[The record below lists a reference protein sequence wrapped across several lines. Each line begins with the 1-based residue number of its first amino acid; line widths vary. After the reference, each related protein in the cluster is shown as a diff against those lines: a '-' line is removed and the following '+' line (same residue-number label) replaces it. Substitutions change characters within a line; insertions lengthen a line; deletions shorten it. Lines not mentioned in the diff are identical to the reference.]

1 MWFEATLIGI
11 LCYLGAL
18 STPWLLGATGGWY
31 ILSRPLVSGMVVGFV
46 LGDVQTGII
55 IGVAVQAVY
64 IAMVTPGGSMPADLN
79 FVAYPAIA
87 LGILS
92 GKGPEVAVAL
102 AATIGIA
109 GSILFNVMMVLNSY
123 WNHRA
128 DVALETGNARG
139 LYFNTAI
146 GPQLTNFLLRFV
158 PTFIAVFFG
167 AQYINGFMDSLPKIV
182 LTTMNVVGGILP
194 AVGIAILLK
203 QIIKEYSMLIY
214 FLVGF
219 VCIVFLKLNMVALVI
234 VGALL
239 ALIHYNYKPE
249 PQTASQPNSTRPT
262 DDEDEF

>member
-1 MWFEATLIGI
+1 MIFEATLIGI

-18 STPWLLGATGGWY
+18 SSPWLLGLTGGWY
-31 ILSRPLVSGMVVGFV
+31 LITRPLVSGLLVGLI
-46 LGDVQTGII
+46 LGDVKTGIM

-92 GKGPEVAVAL
+92 GQGPEVAVAL

-109 GSILFNVMMVLNSY
+109 GTILFNTMMIVNSY

-128 DVALETGNARG
+128 DNAIEQDDARG
-139 LYFNTAI
+139 LYLNSVIF
-146 GPQLTNFLLRFV
+146 PQATNFILRFV
-158 PTFIAVFFG
+158 PTFIAVYFG
-167 AQYINGFMDSLPKIV
+167 AQYISGFMESLPKIV
-182 LTTMNVVGGILP
+182 LSTMNVLGGILP

-203 QIIKEYSMLIY
+203 QIIKSYTMLIY

-249 PQTASQPNSTRPT
+249 ASVAATPAAKVE
-262 DDEDEF
+262 DEDEF

>member
-1 MWFEATLIGI
+1 MAFEAALIGI

-18 STPWLLGATGGWY
+18 SSPWLLGLTGGWY
-31 ILSRPLVSGMVVGFV
+31 LITRPLVSGMLVGFI

-79 FVAYPAIA
+79 FVAFPAIA

-92 GKGPEVAVAL
+92 NKGPEVAVAL

-109 GSILFNVMMVLNSY
+109 GTVLFNAMMVLNSW

-128 DVALETGNARG
+128 DIALEKGDERG
-139 LYFNTAI
+139 VYLNSAI
-146 GPQLTNFLLRFV
+146 WPQATNFLMRFI
-158 PTFIAVFFG
+158 PTFIAVYFG
-167 AQYINGFMDSLPKIV
+167 AQYINAFMDSLPQIV
-182 LTTMNVVGGILP
+182 LSTMNVLGGILP

-203 QIIKEYSMLIY
+203 QIIKNYSMLIY

-219 VCIVFLKLNMVALVI
+219 ICIVFLKLNMVALVI

-249 PQTASQPNSTRPT
+249 PQAERVASTTT

>member
-1 MWFEATLIGI
+1 MIFEATLIGI

-18 STPWLLGATGGWY
+18 SSPWLFGLTGGWY
-31 ILSRPLVSGMVVGFV
+31 LITRPLVSGMLVGLI
-46 LGDVQTGII
+46 LGDVKTGIM

-109 GSILFNVMMVLNSY
+109 GTILFNAMMVLNSY

-128 DVALETGNARG
+128 DIAIEHGDDRG
-139 LYFNTAI
+139 LYLNSAI
-146 GPQLTNFLLRFV
+146 FPQATNFLLRFV
-158 PTFIAVFFG
+158 PTFIAVYFG
-167 AQYINGFMDSLPKIV
+167 AQYISGLMDSLPRMV
-182 LTTMNVVGGILP
+182 LSIMNVLGGILP

-203 QIIKEYSMLIY
+203 QIIKSYSLLIY

-219 VCIVFLKLNMVALVI
+219 ICIVFLKLNMVALVI
-234 VGALL
+234 VGSLL
-239 ALIHYNYKPE
+239 ALIHYNYKPD
-249 PQTASQPNSTRPT
+249 AQPAVRPVAAA

>member
-1 MWFEATLIGI
+1 MIFEASLIG
-11 LCYLGAL
+11 LVCYLGAL
-18 STPWLLGATGGWY
+18 SSPWLFGLTGGWY
-31 ILSRPLVSGMVVGFV
+31 LISRPLVSGMLVGLI
-46 LGDVQTGII
+46 LGDVKTGIM

-109 GSILFNVMMVLNSY
+109 GTILFNAMMVLNSF

-128 DVALETGNARG
+128 DVALELGDERG
-139 LYFNTAI
+139 IYLNSAVW
-146 GPQLTNFLLRFV
+146 PQVMNFVLRFV
-158 PTFIAVFFG
+158 PTFIAVYFG
-167 AQYINGFMDSLPKIV
+167 AQYISGFMDSLPGIV
-182 LTTMNVVGGILP
+182 LSTMNVLGGILP

-203 QIIKEYSMLIY
+203 QIIKSYSMLIY

-219 VCIVFLKLNMVALVI
+219 ICIVFLKLNMVALVI

-249 PQTASQPNSTRPT
+249 APQAVTPGRPA

>member
-1 MWFEATLIGI
+1 MIIEAALIGV

-18 STPWLLGATGGWY
+18 GTPWLMGLSGGWY
-31 ILSRPLVSGMVVGFV
+31 LVSRPLVSGMLVGV
-46 LGDVQTGII
+46 ILGDVKTGIM

-79 FVAYPAIA
+79 FVAWPAIA
-87 LGILS
+87 LGVLS

-109 GSILFNVMMVLNSY
+109 GTVLFNLLLVLNSF

-128 DVALETGNARG
+128 DNALERG
-139 LYFNTAI
+139 DERGIYLNSAI
-146 GPQLTNFLLRFV
+146 WPQVTSFLLRFI
-158 PTFIAVFFG
+158 PTFIAVYFG
-167 AQYINGFMDSLPKIV
+167 AQYISGFMDSLPKVV
-182 LTTMNVVGGILP
+182 LSTMNVLGGILP

-203 QIIKEYSMLIY
+203 QIIKDYTMLIY

-219 VCIVFLKLNMVALVI
+219 ICIVFLKLNMVALVI

-239 ALIHYNYKPE
+239 SLIHYNYKPE
-249 PQTASQPNSTRPT
+249 AAQATASASAA

>member
-1 MWFEATLIGI
+1 MFIDAIMIGL

-18 STPWLLGATGGWY
+18 SSPWLLGLTGGWY
-31 ILSRPLVSGMVVGFV
+31 LITRPLVSGMLVGLI
-46 LGDVQTGII
+46 LGDMKTGII

-92 GKGPEVAVAL
+92 GQGPEVAVAL

-109 GSILFNVMMVLNSY
+109 GTILFNAMMVLNSF

-128 DVALETGNARG
+128 DVALDRGDERG
-139 LYFNTAI
+139 LWLNSALW
-146 GPQLTNFLLRFV
+146 PQATNFILRFV
-158 PTFIAVFFG
+158 PTFVAVYFG
-167 AQYINGFMDSLPKIV
+167 AQYISEFMESLPKVV
-182 LTTMNVVGGILP
+182 LSSMNVLGGILP

-203 QIIKEYSMLIY
+203 QIIKNYSMLIY

-249 PQTASQPNSTRPT
+249 PAQPVAAAPV

>member
-1 MWFEATLIGI
+1 MAFEATLIGI

-18 STPWLLGATGGWY
+18 STPWLLGLTGGWY
-31 ILSRPLVSGMVVGFV
+31 LITRPLVSGMLVGFI

-64 IAMVTPGGSMPADLN
+64 IAMVTPGGSMPADLD
-79 FVAYPAIA
+79 FVAFPAIA
-87 LGILS
+87 LGVLS
-92 GKGPEVAVAL
+92 HKGTEVAVAL

-109 GSILFNVMMVLNSY
+109 GTVLFNAMLVLNSW

-128 DVALETGNARG
+128 DVALEKGDERG
-139 LYFNTAI
+139 IYLNSAI
-146 GPQLTNFLLRFV
+146 WPQVTNFLMRFV
-158 PTFIAVFFG
+158 PTFIAVYFG
-167 AQYINGFMDSLPKIV
+167 AQYISSFMDSLPHLV
-182 LTTMNVVGGILP
+182 LATMNVLGGILP

-203 QIIKEYSMLIY
+203 QIIKNYSMLLY

-219 VCIVFLKLNMVALVI
+219 ICIVFLKLNMVALVI
-234 VGALL
+234 VGGLL

-249 PQTASQPNSTRPT
+249 PQTVSALKSA

>member
-1 MWFEATLIGI
+1 MIFEATLIGI

-18 STPWLLGATGGWY
+18 SSPWLLGLTGGWY
-31 ILSRPLVSGMVVGFV
+31 LVSRPLVSGLLVGII
-46 LGDVQTGII
+46 LGDIKTGIM
-55 IGVAVQAVY
+55 IGVAVQAAY

-92 GKGPEVAVAL
+92 GQGPEVAVAL

-109 GSILFNVMMVLNSY
+109 GTILFNAMMVLNSF

-128 DVALETGNARG
+128 DNAIDRDDAHG
-139 LYFNTAI
+139 IYLNSVIF
-146 GPQLTNFLLRFV
+146 PQATNFILRFV
-158 PTFIAVFFG
+158 PTFIAVYFG
-167 AQYINGFMDSLPKIV
+167 AQYISGFMESLPAIV
-182 LTTMNVVGGILP
+182 LSTMNVLGGILP

-203 QIIKEYSMLIY
+203 QIIKSYTMLIY

-239 ALIHYNYKPE
+239 ALIHYNYKPDA
-249 PQTASQPNSTRPT
+249 PLPASAAASA
-262 DDEDEF
+262 DEEDEF

>member
-1 MWFEATLIGI
+1 MIIEATLIGI

-18 STPWLLGATGGWY
+18 SSPWLLGLTGGWY
-31 ILSRPLVSGMVVGFV
+31 LITRPLISGMLVGII
-46 LGDVQTGII
+46 LGDIKTGIM

-102 AATIGIA
+102 AAPIGIA
-109 GSILFNVMMVLNSY
+109 GTILFNAMMVLNSF

-128 DVALETGNARG
+128 DVALERG
-139 LYFNTAI
+139 DERGIYLNSAVW
-146 GPQLTNFLLRFV
+146 PQVTNFVLRFV
-158 PTFIAVFFG
+158 PTFIAVYFG
-167 AQYINGFMDSLPKIV
+167 AQYISGFMDSLPKIV
-182 LTTMNVVGGILP
+182 LSTMNVLGGILP

-203 QIIKEYSMLIY
+203 QIIKNYTMLIY

-234 VGALL
+234 VGSLL

-249 PQTASQPNSTRPT
+249 PPQAANAKSVAD

>member
-1 MWFEATLIGI
+1 MIIEATLIGV

-18 STPWLLGATGGWY
+18 SSPWLFGLTGGWY
-31 ILSRPLVSGMVVGFV
+31 LITRPLVSGMLVGLI
-46 LGDVQTGII
+46 LGDVTTGIM

-109 GSILFNVMMVLNSY
+109 GTILFNAMMVLNSF

-128 DVALETGNARG
+128 DNALERG
-139 LYFNTAI
+139 DERGIYLNSAI
-146 GPQLTNFLLRFV
+146 WPQATNFVLRFV
-158 PTFIAVFFG
+158 PTFIAVYFG
-167 AQYINGFMDSLPKIV
+167 AQYISGFMDSLPKVV
-182 LTTMNVVGGILP
+182 LSTMNVLGGILP

-203 QIIKEYSMLIY
+203 QIIKNYTMLIY

-249 PQTASQPNSTRPT
+249 PPQAATARPVA

>member
-1 MWFEATLIGI
+1 MFIEATLIGI

-18 STPWLLGATGGWY
+18 SCPWLLGLTGGWY
-31 ILSRPLVSGMVVGFV
+31 LITRPLVSGLLVGLI
-46 LGDVQTGII
+46 LGDVKTGIM

-87 LGILS
+87 LGVLS
-92 GKGPEVAVAL
+92 GQGPEVAVAL

-109 GSILFNVMMVLNSY
+109 GTILFNAMMVLNSF

-128 DVALETGNARG
+128 DMAIEQDNVRG
-139 LYFNTAI
+139 IYLNSVIF
-146 GPQLTNFLLRFV
+146 PQATNFVLRFV
-158 PTFIAVFFG
+158 PTFIAVYFG
-167 AQYINGFMDSLPKIV
+167 AQYISGFMESLPKIV
-182 LTTMNVVGGILP
+182 LSTMNVLGGILP

-203 QIIKEYSMLIY
+203 QIIKSYSLLIY

-249 PQTASQPNSTRPT
+249 PPQSVNAPRAAD

>member
-18 STPWLLGATGGWY
+18 SSPWLLGLTGGWY
-31 ILSRPLVSGMVVGFV
+31 ILSRPLVSGMLVGAI

-79 FVAYPAIA
+79 FVAFPAIA

-92 GKGPEVAVAL
+92 GKGTEVAVAL
-102 AATIGIA
+102 AATIGIM
-109 GSILFNVMMVLNSY
+109 GTVLFNAMMVLNSY

-128 DVALETGNARG
+128 DLAVERG
-139 LYFNTAI
+139 DERGIYLNSAI
-146 GPQLTNFLLRFV
+146 WPQVTNFLLRFI

-167 AQYINGFMDSLPKIV
+167 ARYINAFMDSLPALV

-203 QIIKEYSMLIY
+203 QIIKSYSMLIY

-219 VCIVFLKLNMVALVI
+219 ICIVFLKLNMVALVI

-249 PQTASQPNSTRPT
+249 PQVAAAQAAPQA